1 LSKHQLLIKNE
12 VYQAVMQV
20 EAIQQCDCYCT
31 LVDNMA
37 VNTDVKTWPL
47 DQLMAQHARAVLAD
61 QPLETERVK

>member
-1 LSKHQLLIKNE
+1 
-12 VYQAVMQV
+12 MQV